1 LLGDEFGNVTI
12 WDLKVLIDK
21 MEEISH
27 DNEKMKIM
35 KNKREQMLSDFA
47 HRKNMNTDMSDLDPK
62 KHKHSFITA
71 TQNPEFEFPG
81 QHDLRIVMPARKL
94 HNDGITHIEV
104 IEEFK
109 CFATSSF
116 DCSVHIWTYEG
127 VKLGSLILGRGMMQ
141 MNEKDDRMKWNF
153 DISGKEKEIHEKNE
167 KEATNLLDTLNKL
180 SISESE
186 TKGLKDKKREKKRF
200 QYVNEAAIKIHEAI
214 QEKEIEEGK
223 SEKSSVQSEESQKP
237 VYDGKMDR
245 KTRAVTDAKR
255 VLDKYNQFS
264 YEVTHPELMIGN
276 MNDKEDYFG
285 GDDDEDQDY
294 QILQDLD
301 FKSNNM
307 NTVNK
312 GIFKS
317 KPFKSK
323 IKAKLK

>member
-1 LLGDEFGNVTI
+1 
-12 WDLKVLIDK
+12 
-21 MEEISH
+21 
-27 DNEKMKIM
+27 
-35 KNKREQMLSDFA
+35 
-47 HRKNMNTDMSDLDPK
+47 
-62 KHKHSFITA
+62 
-71 TQNPEFEFPG
+71 
-81 QHDLRIVMPARKL
+81 
-94 HNDGITHIEV
+94 
-104 IEEFK
+104 
-109 CFATSSF
+109 
-116 DCSVHIWTYEG
+116 
-127 VKLGSLILGRGMMQ
+127 MQ
-141 MNEKDDRMKWNF
+141 MNEKDERMKWNF